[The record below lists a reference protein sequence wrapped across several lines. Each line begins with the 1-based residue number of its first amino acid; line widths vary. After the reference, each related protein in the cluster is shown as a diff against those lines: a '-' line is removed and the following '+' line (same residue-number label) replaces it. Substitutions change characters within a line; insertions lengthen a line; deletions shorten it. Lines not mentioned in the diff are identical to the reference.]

1 MKAVLWSIG
10 VAALLCAA
18 PSTSRAAA
26 TPQAG
31 SASAQSLQDRI
42 EDRFDADATLK
53 HFDIDVSV
61 TNGVATLTGTV
72 ATAEDRRRAET
83 LATISGISRVQ
94 NNIIVDAQAANKST
108 ADAIVD
114 KTKEGV
120 ETAADKTKEALS
132 KTGEVITDAWITS
145 RIHTQFVGV
154 DLLKDSDVD
163 VDTSNHVVTVKGRVL
178 SEAGRAKAL
187 EIARTTEGVHRV
199 VDQLTIGPKPMK

>member
-1 MKAVLWSIG
+1 MKAVLWAMG
-10 VAALLCAA
+10 VAALLFAA

-26 TPQAG
+26 THQAG
-31 SASAQSLQDRI
+31 SSPAQSIEDRI

-53 HFDIDVSV
+53 HFDVDVSV
-61 TNGVATLTGTV
+61 TDGVATLTGTV
-72 ATAEDRRRAET
+72 ATAADRRRAET

-94 NNIIVDAQAANKST
+94 NDIIVDATAANKST

-114 KTKEGV
+114 KTKQGV

-145 RIHTQFVGV
+145 RIHTRFVGE

-163 VDTSNHVVTVKGRVL
+163 VDTSDHVVTLKGRVL

-187 EIARTTEGVHRV
+187 DIARTTEGVHRV
-199 VDQLTIGPKPMK
+199 VDQLMIGPKPVK